1 MNAKEASTVKM
12 LFQHEEKW
20 QKFPQMLH
28 IGERLEG
35 QCLDVTDRMGRSLLQ
50 RMADGLDDHD

>member
-1 MNAKEASTVKM
+1 MKM